1 MTLPHSTTSPKGTTT
16 LSSET
21 HQSQPEPSN
30 LVLADDGE
38 TGEIRSLTFKNR
50 KLHRLLA
57 AEDQT
62 GQVRLISDA
71 LDLGTEMLDRLSH
84 QGDLD
89 QLTQAVT
96 RLDDEASRIVENTV
110 GEAERASQDIVQKL
124 TESLGDDNGPFA
136 EIFGRFDPATE
147 GNVIDM
153 FRELVSTTI
162 TKAARAAVAEMTDAT
177 KEHVESLAKN
187 VAIIDKVAAAD
198 EARLNEAARGTAK
211 GIDHELDVETLLG
224 ELVGA
229 SGDGLDDV
237 SHVTGLEASKKG
249 DKVIRPRG
257 GVPIVTEEKCTK
269 AISENK
275 ARELLDESMKNRGA
289 ELAMLIVDH
298 ESKVPG
304 NQPYHLIDDD
314 KVVVAADPITLRLV
328 YCFMRGKAIELAQRR
343 RGVDDSAIIE
353 TLDAISADVA
363 EMARSLEKFKLL
375 RGEHTKAAKA
385 IRQASGYVDEIAET
399 IAAGVAGISAR
410 IDDVVDA
417 DEGLAAA

>member
-1 MTLPHSTTSPKGTTT
+1 M
-16 LSSET
+16 SSET
-21 HQSQPEPSN
+21 HPSPPEPTN
-30 LVLADDGE
+30 LVLTDDGE

-57 AEDQT
+57 TET
-62 GQVRLISDA
+62 PTEQVRLVGDA

-89 QLTQAVT
+89 QLAQAVT
-96 RLDDEASRIVENTV
+96 RLEDEASRIVKNTV
-110 GEAERASQDIVQKL
+110 GEAERASQGIVRQL
-124 TESLGDDNGPFA
+124 TESLSDDEGPFA
-136 EIFGRFDPATE
+136 EILGRFDPATE

-153 FRELVSTTI
+153 FRDLVSATI
-162 TKAARAAVAEMTDAT
+162 AKATRAAVAEMTDAT

-187 VAIIDKVAAAD
+187 VAIIDKVAAAE
-198 EARLNEAARGTAK
+198 EARLKEAARGTAK
-211 GIDHELDVETLLG
+211 GIEHEIDVETLLG

-237 SHVTGLEASKKG
+237 STVAGLGGSKKG

-257 GVPIVTEEKCTK
+257 GVAIVTEEKCTT

-275 ARELLDESMKNRGA
+275 ARELLDASMRNRGA
-289 ELAMLIVDH
+289 DLAMLIVDH

-304 NQPYHLIDDD
+304 NQPYHLIDED

-375 RGEHTKAAKA
+375 RGEHTKATKA
-385 IRQASGYVDEIAET
+385 IGQAAGYVDEIAET
-399 IAAGVAGISAR
+399 LATGVAAISAQ
-410 IDDVVDA
+410 IDRVVDGE
-417 DEGLAAA
+417 EGLAAA